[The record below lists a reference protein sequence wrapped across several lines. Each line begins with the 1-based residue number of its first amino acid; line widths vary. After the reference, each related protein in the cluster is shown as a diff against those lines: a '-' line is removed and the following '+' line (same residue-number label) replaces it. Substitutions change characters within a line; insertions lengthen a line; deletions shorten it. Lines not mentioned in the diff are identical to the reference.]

1 MCMSQ
6 DSSCSWFVGHCSSFV
21 GVLFRVFLSVFLECG
36 ESLEV
41 VSPPLSLP
49 FFPLFHQ
56 CDGCLFFSPSAWGF
70 MAGLPGFASHGSGLH
85 LGAGCQ

>member
-6 DSSCSWFVGHCSSFV
+6 DSSCSWFIGHCSSFV
-21 GVLFRVFLSVFLECG
+21 GVLFRVFLSVFPECG

-41 VSPPLSLP
+41 VSPPLSLV

-56 CDGCLFFSPSAWGF
+56 CDGCLFFFLLHGGSWLGCLD
-70 MAGLPGFASHGSGLH
+70 LPAI
-85 LGAGCQ
+85 GAVSI